1 MPEVTYKNSDF
12 VLLLNDDSPEVMD
25 VVHKYDA
32 FLSTVCKGEYA
43 FQKDAVIQV
52 IKFLFS
58 KRYQHIADLASENYK
73 QNNKLKQKY
82 SKLADYLSKFPLK
95 DKKACSVDLA
105 TGTGKSFVIYALAQ
119 ICLAEGLVDKVL
131 VLCPSLTIEEGLTNK
146 FEKLAGDHILK
157 QIIIGADAV
166 YKNPS
171 IKSSNDPIL
180 DGDICV
186 ENIHATYERTGSSV
200 EDSFKGKGARVL
212 VINDEAHHI
221 FSPTDNITKK
231 WLAFLQDRDFG
242 FHYIINLS
250 GTPYIG
256 DEYFHDILYR
266 FSIRDAI
273 DAGVIKKVDY
283 KFEEG
288 LQIDKGFQDSYEY
301 HRKNWED
308 YGEYVKPIS
317 IVVTEKISSC
327 IQVWKELVDFI
338 ADKEKVSFDEA
349 KKKVIWVTSGV
360 PAEST
365 KDGKAVR
372 QIIARAPEK
381 VRKENMQLLKTVDE
395 RDNPVEWIVSVSML
409 TEGWDVK
416 NVFQVVPH
424 ENRAFNSKLLI
435 AQVLGRGLR
444 IPESFKGKESA
455 VLLKVN
461 NHERWTTQ
469 IENLYRDVLEIENR
483 LSWGYDPA
491 RSEYAFPLHNLS
503 YEPVK
508 TTTETK
514 NKPAADP
521 KTFGF
526 VPQSRSYTSID
537 KFVESGEYSFE
548 IYTQG
553 IYDLEAAAT
562 YLHAYLKQSKNP
574 ELGSRWPRKRIKET
588 ILKELKGKG
597 YDGTFL
603 SRENFLK
610 MQQAF
615 GPTMRALHEEN
626 PRMSMRSNE
635 IQEIQIASMPL
646 QPFNEGALKK
656 EGMMF
661 YNKKSEDWL
670 TGDQRALFQSMVE
683 KSINFEK
690 AAEDMRKYNID
701 ISDLKYLKD
710 KIRFIEDNKF
720 KTPLGIVYVTYAPE
734 HQFVKK
740 LYDHVGLIDSFIKNP
755 DKSFYSFPYSYK
767 PETKAR
773 TKTRQENFNPDF
785 FLKKDDDV
793 IVVEIKKDGDDN
805 KKNAAKYRDGKKHFK
820 ELNAALKN
828 NGIAQKYSFKFLTP
842 SDYDDFFAAL
852 KKGSHREW
860 RSSLMNQLAE

>member
-12 VLLLNDDSPEVMD
+12 VLLINDDSPEVMD

-43 FQKDAVIQV
+43 FQKDAIIQV

-73 QNNKLKQKY
+73 QKNKLKQKY

-95 DKKACSVDLA
+95 DKKACSIDLA

-157 QIIIGADAV
+157 QIIVDAGAV
-166 YKNPS
+166 HKNPS

-186 ENIHATYERTGSSV
+186 ENIHATYERTGSSI

-231 WLAFLQDRDFG
+231 WLAFLQDRDFS
-242 FHYIINLS
+242 FHYIVNLS

-327 IQVWKELVDFI
+327 VQVWKKIADFI
-338 ADKEKVSFDEA
+338 ADKEKITFDEA

-395 RDNPVEWIVSVSML
+395 LDNPVEWIVSVSML

-444 IPESFKGKESA
+444 IPESFRGKENA

-491 RSEYAFPLHNLS
+491 RSKYAFSLHNLS

-526 VPQSRSYTSID
+526 VPQSRSYTSVD

-553 IYDLEAAAT
+553 IYEIESAAT
-562 YLHAYLKQSKNP
+562 FLHGYLKQIGKPEIAARWSK
-574 ELGSRWPRKRIKET
+574 KRIKDM
-588 ILKELKGKG
+588 IVKELKDKG
-597 YDGTFL
+597 QEATFL
-603 SRENFLK
+603 SRENYLK
-610 MQQAF
+610 LQQAF
-615 GPTMRALHEEN
+615 GPTMRNLHEEN
-626 PRMSMRSNE
+626 PRMSLKSDE
-635 IQEIQIASMPL
+635 IMGVQMVAMPV
-646 QPFNEGALKK
+646 QSFNEGSLKND
-656 EGMMF
+656 GMMF
-661 YNKKSEDWL
+661 YTKGSDEWL
-670 TGDQRALFQSMVE
+670 KGDQKVLFLKLTQQRENYEKISEALETAGYGMGEIQYLRNNLHP
-683 KSINFEK
+683 INE
-690 AAEDMRKYNID
+690 E
-701 ISDLKYLKD
+701 
-710 KIRFIEDNKF
+710 KF

-740 LYDHVGLIDSFIKNP
+740 LYDQAGLIDSFIKNP

-805 KKNAAKYRDGKKHFK
+805 KKNAAKYRDGKKHFE

-852 KKGSHREW
+852 RGGTHKEW

>member
-43 FQKDAVIQV
+43 FQKDAVIKI
-52 IKFLFS
+52 IKFIFS
-58 KRYQHIADLASENYK
+58 KRYQHIADLANENYR

-82 SKLADYLSKFPLK
+82 SKLADYLSKFPMK
-95 DKKACSVDLA
+95 DQKACSVDLA

-157 QIIIGADAV
+157 QIIVDAGAV
-166 YKNPS
+166 HKNPS

-200 EDSFKGKGARVL
+200 EDSFKGKGVRVL

-221 FSPTDNITKK
+221 FSPTDSITKK
-231 WLAFLQDRDFG
+231 WLDFLRDKDFG
-242 FHYIINLS
+242 FHYVVNLS

-317 IVVTEKISSC
+317 IVVTEKISNC
-327 IQVWKELVDFI
+327 ILVWKELVDFI
-338 ADKEKVSFDEA
+338 ADKEKISFDDA

-372 QIIARAPEK
+372 QIIASAPEK
-381 VRKENMQLLKTVDE
+381 IRKQNMQLLKTVDE
-395 RDNPVEWIVSVSML
+395 RDNHVEWIVSVSML

-444 IPESFKGKESA
+444 IPESLRGKEKSL
-455 VLLKVN
+455 LLKVN

-491 RSEYAFPLHNLS
+491 RSKYAFPLHNLS

-526 VPQSRSYTSID
+526 VPQSRSYTSVD

-553 IYDLEAAAT
+553 IYEVGAAAT
-562 YLHAYLKQSKNP
+562 YLHAYLKQSRIP
-574 ELGSRWPRKRIKET
+574 ELAIRWPRKKIKDK
-588 ILKELKGKG
+588 IIKELKDKG
-597 YDGTFL
+597 QDATFL
-603 SRENFLK
+603 SRENYLK
-610 MQQAF
+610 LQQAF
-615 GPTMRALHEEN
+615 GPTMRKLHEEN
-626 PRMSMRSNE
+626 PRMSLKSDE
-635 IQEIQIASMPL
+635 IQEVQMVAMPV
-646 QPFNEGALKK
+646 QSFNEGSLKND
-656 EGMMF
+656 GMMF
-661 YNKKSEDWL
+661 YTKGSDECLK
-670 TGDQRALFQSMVE
+670 GDQKVLFLKLTQQRENYEKISEALETAGYGMGE
-683 KSINFEK
+683 I
-690 AAEDMRKYNID
+690 
-701 ISDLKYLKD
+701 KYLRNNLHP
-710 KIRFIEDNKF
+710 INEEKF

-740 LYDHVGLIDSFIKNP
+740 LYDHAGLIDSFIKNP

-785 FLKKDDDV
+785 FLKKGDDV

-805 KKNAAKYRDGKKHFK
+805 KKNAAKYRDGKKHFD
-820 ELNAALKN
+820 ELNKALET
-828 NGIAQKYSFKFLTP
+828 NGNPQRYWFKFLTP
-842 SDYDDFFAAL
+842 SDYDDFFQAIRA
-852 KKGSHREW
+852 GNYRRW
-860 RSSLMNQLAE
+860 RSELMNMMG